1 MGSEIQREGSSLWEV
16 LRYLFR
22 YLLRQRGLVAA
33 IVVLGILN
41 AMLVKAPFLLITEI
55 GKAWLGEEEQ
65 GSNAGAKGALEAA
78 EAAQHPLMRWMSDFR
93 QWLFDLVGETSA
105 AVGGD
110 AGTVLV
116 GAAKIVIVLAVLGG
130 AIIFLFRM
138 AANLATTRVIVAM
151 RNDICRHLMNLSLR
165 FFQKQRS
172 GDLISTVSN
181 DTKTVQNAFTLFIEN
196 AYVEPLMIVGNA
208 FLAGSVVPWFF
219 WGVIG
224 LAVVLAL
231 PLTVFGRKVRKGSR
245 RSLHALGRATDTMSQ
260 MFAGFRTV
268 KAFRLEDRQNEAFAS
283 DNERFLDRTMRM
295 VKAKASSQALVYLFY
310 LIGFAGILLGL
321 TQIDREAT
329 GISANELMLALAA
342 FGTTYTHVKRTA
354 RTYNMLRESQ
364 GAMDRI
370 AVHLEAKN
378 EIVTPPGAVKL
389 GRCEGAIAFENVR
402 FAYDAETVL
411 DDLSFEIEPGQTVA
425 FVGPSGSGKSTIL
438 DLLMR
443 FYDPLGGAIRVD
455 GHDLR
460 EVKLET
466 WLDQVATVDQRP
478 FLFNT
483 SIRENI
489 LLGKPSACEEE
500 FRAATAA
507 AYVDEF
513 VESLPEGYDTI
524 VGERGARLSGGQLQR
539 ITIARALLRD
549 PVLLLLD
556 EATSALDTESE
567 RHVQRALNNLM
578 QGRTSILVAHRLSTV
593 RDADPIFVL
602 EDGRII
608 EQGSHQ
614 ELMAR
619 EDGAYRRLRRLQ
631 G

>member
-1 MGSEIQREGSSLWEV
+1 MATDQQREDSSLGEV

-22 YLLRQRGLVAA
+22 YLLRQPWLVAA
-33 IVVLGILN
+33 IVALGLLHTV
-41 AMLVKAPFLLITEI
+41 LVKAPFLLIPEI
-55 GKAWLGEEEQ
+55 TKGVFGQRAE
-65 GSNAGAKGALEAA
+65 NRGALEAVEIA
-78 EAAQHPLMRWMSDFR
+78 GQHPLMRGMAEFR
-93 QWLFDLVGETSA
+93 AWLFELVGG
-105 AVGGD
+105 GGD
-110 AGTVLV
+110 ASLL
-116 GAAKIVIVLAVLGG
+116 GAAKIVIVLAVLG
-130 AIIFLFRM
+130 AVTIFLFRV

-181 DTKTVQNAFTLFIEN
+181 DTKTVQNAFTLFLEN
-196 AYVEPLMIVGNA
+196 AYVEPLQILGNA
-208 FLAGSVVPWFF
+208 LLAGSVVPWLF
-219 WGVIG
+219 WVVIG
-224 LAVVLAL
+224 LAVALAL

-245 RSLHALGRATDTMSQ
+245 RSLDALGRATDTMSQ

-268 KAFRLEDRQNEAFAS
+268 KAFQLEEREAEEFRQ

-295 VKAKASSQALVYLFY
+295 VKAKASSQAWLYLVYM
-310 LIGFAGILLGL
+310 IGFAGILFGL
-321 TQIDREAT
+321 TKIDTKGLEPE
-329 GISANELMLALAA
+329 GLMLALAA
-342 FGTTYTHVKRTA
+342 ISTTYTHVKRTA
-354 RTYNMLRESQ
+354 RTYNMMRESQ

-370 AVHLEAKN
+370 AVHLGATN
-378 EIVTPPGAVKL
+378 EIVTPPGAKVL
-389 GRCEGAIAFENVR
+389 DRTRGEIAFEGVS
-402 FAYDAETVL
+402 FAYETETVL
-411 DDLSFEIEPGQTVA
+411 DELSFRIAPSQTVA
-425 FVGPSGSGKSTIL
+425 FVGPSGSGKSTVL

-443 FYDPLGGAIRVD
+443 FYDPQGGAIRVD

-460 EVKLET
+460 DVELES
-466 WLDQVATVDQRP
+466 WLCQVATVDQRP
-478 FLFNT
+478 FLFNS

-489 LLGKPSACEEE
+489 LLGKPGASDEE
-500 FRAATAA
+500 FRAAAAA

-513 VESLPEGYDTI
+513 VESLPDGYDTI

-567 RHVQRALNNLM
+567 RHVQRALSNLM
-578 QGRTSILVAHRLSTV
+578 EGRTSILVAHRLSTV
-593 RDADPIFVL
+593 RDADLIFVI
-602 EDGRII
+602 ENGRIV
-608 EQGSHQ
+608 EQGSH
-614 ELMAR
+614 EDLMAR